1 MEARRVAYVFGF
13 QLRGS
18 IPLAQSQYLLFILMF
33 DFSPV
38 LPLFSCGV
46 GCNGIVMPFCSIV
59 RR

>member
-38 LPLFSCGV
+38 LPLFHAELVAMG
-46 GCNGIVMPFCSIV
+46 
-59 RR
+59 